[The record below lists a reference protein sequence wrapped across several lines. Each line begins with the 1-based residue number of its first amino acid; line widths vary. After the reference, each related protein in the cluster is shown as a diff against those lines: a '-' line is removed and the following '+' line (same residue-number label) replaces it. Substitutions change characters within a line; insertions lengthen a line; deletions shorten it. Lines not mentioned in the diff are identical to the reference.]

1 MPLPLNMPGISIEYQ
16 VFSNQPT
23 TRITLPTPEP
33 INGIGY
39 YVTSWFYEYISAVTQ
54 MKL

>member
-1 MPLPLNMPGISIEYQ
+1 MPLPLNMGGISIEYQ
-16 VFSNQPT
+16 VLSNQPT

-39 YVTSWFYEYISAVTQ
+39 YVTSWFYESIGVVTQ
-54 MKL
+54 MTL